1 MAPRV
6 LVDATAVPADRG
18 ALGRYVDG
26 LVAALGATGAD
37 LAVACQRNDEER
49 YGRLVPEA
57 SIVAGPTAIAHRPAR
72 LAWEQTGLPL
82 VAQQVNADVLH
93 APHYTMPL
101 RPGVPVVVT
110 IHDLTYFTEP
120 DAHNPVTA
128 TFFKSAI
135 RTAARRA
142 TRLLVPSKATRDELV
157 RVLGADPTRIDV
169 AYHGVDH
176 ALFHRPTPERMRQVS
191 DRLGLHGKPY
201 VAYLGGLEPRKNVPA
216 LISGWAA
223 AVADLADP
231 PALVLGGGS
240 GWSEEVDEAVA
251 AVPAHLR
258 LVRPGYLRFTDLPGF
273 LGGALVV
280 AFPSR
285 GEGFRAAGAGGH
297 GVWRPGAHHAPDVA
311 AGGRRGRGR
320 LHRARRRGHPG
331 GAARPPRRPGPAG
344 SPRRGRARP
353 LAGIHLG
360 GLGRSPHGLL
370 PACSGAGRGVT
381 SLPMSGQPEVHSGRE
396 PLEAILLVGG
406 QGTRLRPLT
415 IGTPKPLLPTAGVPF
430 LAHQFAKAAAAG
442 ITHVVLAT
450 AYRASMFAE
459 CFGDGAAFGLQ
470 ITYVHEAEPLGTG
483 GAIRNAASGLRS
495 GPDSPVVVLNG
506 DILSGHDIPAQID
519 LHRKSDAAVTLHLV
533 EVPDPAR
540 FGCVPTDPEGRVT
553 AFLEKT
559 PEPGHQPDQRGLLRF
574 PPVGHRRDPARPGD
588 LRGTEYLP
596 RPDRRGGPGDGLPRF
611 VLLAGRGHPRG
622 VRAGLL

>member
-1 MAPRV
+1 V

-57 SIVAGPTAIAHRPAR
+57 NIVAGPTAIAHRPAR

-101 RPGVPVVVT
+101 RPGVPVVST

-176 ALFHRPTPERMRQVS
+176 TLFHRPTLERKRQVS

-223 AVADLADP
+223 AVADLPDP

-258 LVRPGYLRFTDLPGF
+258 LVRPGYLRFSDLPGF

-285 GEGFRAAGAGGH
+285 GEGFGLPVLEAMACGAP
-297 GVWRPGAHHAPDVA
+297 V
-311 AGGRRGRGR
+311 
-320 LHRARRRGHPG
+320 LTTHR
-331 GAARPPRRPGPAG
+331 
-344 SPRRGRARP
+344 
-353 LAGIHLG
+353 
-360 GLGRSPHGLL
+360 
-370 PACSGAGRGVT
+370 T
-381 SLPMSGQPEVHSGRE
+381 SLPEVGGDAVAYTE
-396 PLEAILLVGG
+396 PDAEAIQAALRGLL
-406 QGTRLRPLT
+406 
-415 IGTPKPLLPTAGVPF
+415 
-430 LAHQFAKAAAAG
+430 
-442 ITHVVLAT
+442 
-450 AYRASMFAE
+450 
-459 CFGDGAAFGLQ
+459 D
-470 ITYVHEAEPLGTG
+470 
-483 GAIRNAASGLRS
+483 
-495 GPDSPVVVLNG
+495 
-506 DILSGHDIPAQID
+506 
-519 LHRKSDAAVTLHLV
+519 
-533 EVPDPAR
+533 DPAR
-540 FGCVPTDPEGRVT
+540 
-553 AFLEKT
+553 LESLG
-559 PEPGHQPDQRGLLRF
+559 EAGHARSQEFTWEASAEAHMASYQRAAAQG
-574 PPVGHRRDPARPGD
+574 A
-588 LRGTEYLP
+588 E
-596 RPDRRGGPGDGLPRF
+596 
-611 VLLAGRGHPRG
+611 
-622 VRAGLL
+622 